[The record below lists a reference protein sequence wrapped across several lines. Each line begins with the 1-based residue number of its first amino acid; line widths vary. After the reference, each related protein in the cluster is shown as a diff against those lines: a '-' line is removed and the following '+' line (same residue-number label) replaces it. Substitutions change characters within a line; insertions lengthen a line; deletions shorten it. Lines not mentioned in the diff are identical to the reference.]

1 MKRIYERIPLK
12 SVLYLIPG
20 NPQIVVRDYA
30 TKEDAERDRF
40 PVKTWQGKIS
50 ESGSPFGGL
59 SYREDAAEII
69 NFKFD
74 PYRNVYVFGISTA
87 TDQY

>member
-20 NPQIVVRDYA
+20 NSEIIVRDYA
-30 TKEDAERDRF
+30 THADAERDRF
-40 PVKTWQGKIS
+40 PVKTWKGKMS
-50 ESGSPFGGL
+50 EAFSPFGGL
-59 SYREDAAEII
+59 SYKEDAAELLSM
-69 NFKFD
+69 KFD
-74 PYRNVYVFGISTA
+74 PYRNVYVFSISTA

>member
-20 NPQIVVRDYA
+20 NSEIVVRDYA
-30 TKEDAERDRF
+30 THADAEHERF
-40 PVKTWQGKIS
+40 PVKTWKGIVADAF
-50 ESGSPFGGL
+50 SPFGGL
-59 SYREDAAEII
+59 SYRETAAEL
-69 NFKFD
+69 FSMKFD
-74 PYRNVYVFGISTA
+74 PYRNVYVFSISTA

>member
-30 TKEDAERDRF
+30 TKEDA
-40 PVKTWQGKIS
+40 
-50 ESGSPFGGL
+50 
-59 SYREDAAEII
+59 AELIGM
-69 NFKFD
+69 KFD
-74 PYRNVYVFGISTA
+74 PYRNVYVFNISTA

>member
-20 NPQIVVRDYA
+20 NPEIVVRDYA

-40 PVKTWQGKIS
+40 PVKTWKGKIS

-59 SYREDAAEII
+59 SYQEDAAELIGM
-69 NFKFD
+69 KFD
-74 PYRNVYVFGISTA
+74 PYRNAYVFSISTA

>member
-20 NPQIVVRDYA
+20 NPEIIVRDYA
-30 TKEDAERDRF
+30 TQSDAERDAF
-40 PVKTWQGKIS
+40 PVKTWKDKIS
-50 ESGSPFGGL
+50 EAGSPFGGL
-59 SYREDAAEII
+59 SYQEDAAELIRM
-69 NFKFD
+69 KFD
-74 PYRNVYVFGISTA
+74 PYRNVYVFNISTA